1 MQNSYDTPLMK
12 QYAEIKSK
20 YPGIILFFRLGDFYE
35 MFDEQAREVSALL
48 SLTLTQRHGV
58 PMCGIP
64 FHAAATYIGRLLKAG
79 KKIGICEQVST
90 SADSKSK
97 LFERKV
103 IRVITPG
110 TVMEDNMLDANQSNF
125 LVCLHVK
132 KDGWGLACVDIST
145 GEFWATQNSDDP
157 HLTHLAGALAA
168 VNPAEIM
175 ADKDTLQVLQH
186 KIVIPARLPLTEL
199 ASFET
204 VDLSV
209 PADWPLENSWKS
221 QPLALAC
228 AKQVLRYVAATEPGA
243 QNTLIPSYRQLTDY
257 LQLDE
262 NAVSSLELVES
273 QEGGRAGS
281 LWALLD
287 HTKTAFGSRKLK
299 EWILHPSL
307 SVEEIRRRQDC
318 VQGLIAHQEA
328 LGALAAILQ
337 NLSDVERIMT
347 RTAAGNATPR
357 DLGGLRQSLLNTEP
371 LHRWLEKYGPQVS
384 PHLQERFA
392 VVYPAAKEMA
402 QLLYSAITE
411 EPPLHIGDG
420 NIIRSGYN
428 AELDELR
435 SLREGS
441 GKALEELC
449 AREKEKTGITNM
461 KAGYNSVYGYYLEV
475 SKGQINKVP
484 YNYTRKQTLTNAERY
499 ITQELKELENKILNA
514 DSRILRMESGLF
526 DEVRKTVA
534 GQLLPLKQFAQIA
547 AELDVYLSLALA
559 AMKYNYIR
567 PAVSDGTGLCYKEGR
582 HPLVESLLPSGAFVP
597 NDLEMDGCNTQMM
610 LITGP
615 NMGGKSVYLKQT
627 ALIVIMAQ
635 IGSFV
640 PAKEAFVGLVDKI
653 MTRIGAHDALQR
665 GNSTFMVEMN
675 ETAHILA
682 AQTPRSLILLDEVG
696 RGTSTFDGISIAW
709 SLVEYLYKPKG
720 GAKVLFATHYFELVD
735 LENKYASVKNFHVE
749 AKEYQDSLGQSK
761 LAFLYRILPGA
772 ADQSYGIHVA
782 EIAGLPAA
790 VTVRAR
796 KVLKDLETKKG
807 TTKISV
813 KEKDPVQDLFS
824 APIVQEIKMTDTDK
838 LTPMGAL
845 QLIAEWKKR
854 IDNE

>member
-1 MQNSYDTPLMK
+1 MQNSYNTPLMK
-12 QYAEIKSK
+12 QYYDIKNQ

-35 MFDEQAREVSALL
+35 MFDEQAREVSAILG
-48 SLTLTQRHGV
+48 LTLTQRHGI

-64 FHAAATYIGRLLKAG
+64 FHAAASYIGRLLKAG
-79 KKIGICEQVST
+79 KKIGICEQIST

-110 TVMEDNMLDANQSNF
+110 TVMEDDMLDANQSNF
-125 LVCLHVK
+125 LVCLRAQGK
-132 KDGWGLACVDIST
+132 GWGIACVDVST
-145 GEFWATQNSDDP
+145 GQFWVSQNVDDP
-157 HLTHLAGALAA
+157 NFTNLAAALAA
-168 VNPAEIM
+168 VNPAEIVGD
-175 ADKDTLQVLQH
+175 AQTLQLLQNKVVL
-186 KIVIPARLPLTEL
+186 PARLPLTEVPVFEGEL
-199 ASFET
+199 AP
-204 VDLSV
+204 L
-209 PADWPLENSWKS
+209 PAWPVAAMWRGKE
-221 QPLALAC
+221 LALSC
-228 AKQVLRYVAATEPGA
+228 ALQVLAYVSSTEPGVKD
-243 QNTLIPSYRQLTDY
+243 TLVPSYTELSDS
-257 LQLDE
+257 LQIDE
-262 NAVSSLELVES
+262 NAVSSLELVKS

-287 HTKTAFGSRKLK
+287 HTKTSFGSRKLK

-307 SVEEIRRRQDC
+307 SVDEIRRRQDC
-318 VQGLIAHQEA
+318 VEGLMKNQEA
-328 LGALAAILQ
+328 LASLAAILQ
-337 NLSDVERIMT
+337 NISDVERIMT
-347 RTAAGNATPR
+347 RVAAGNASPR
-357 DLGGLRQSLLNTEP
+357 DLGGLRQSLLNADP
-371 LHRWLEKYGPQVS
+371 LRRWLEKYGSSVA
-384 PHLQERFA
+384 PHIKERFDA
-392 VVYPAAKEMA
+392 VYPAAQEMSK
-402 QLLYSAITE
+402 LLYEAINE
-411 EPPLHIGDG
+411 EPPLRIADG
-420 NIIRSGYN
+420 NIIREGYN

-435 SLREGS
+435 SLRSGS

-449 AREKEKTGITNM
+449 QRERERTGIPNM
-461 KAGYNSVYGYYLEV
+461 KAGYNSIYGYYLEV
-475 SKGQINKVP
+475 TKSHSAKVP

-499 ITQELKELENKILNA
+499 ITEELKELENKILNA
-514 DSRILRMESGLF
+514 ESRILRLESSLF
-526 DEVRKTVA
+526 DAVRKTLA
-534 GQLLPLKQFAQIA
+534 GQIAALKEFAQAA

-559 AMKYNYIR
+559 AMKYGYVR
-567 PAVSDGTGLCYKEGR
+567 PNVNDGTGLSYKGGR
-582 HPLVESLLPSGAFVP
+582 HPIVESLLPAGSFVP
-597 NDLEMDGCNTQMM
+597 NDLDMDGVNTQLM

-635 IGSFV
+635 MGSFV
-640 PAKEAFVGLVDKI
+640 PAQEAIVGVVDKI

-682 AQTPRSLILLDEVG
+682 SQTPRSLILLDEVG

-709 SLVEYLYKPKG
+709 AIVEYLYKPKG

-735 LENKYASVKNFHVE
+735 LENKYPSVKNFHVE
-749 AKEYQDSLGQSK
+749 AKEYKDSFGQSK

-796 KVLKDLETKKG
+796 KVLKDLEAKKG
-807 TTKISV
+807 AKISAR
-813 KEKDPVQDLFS
+813 EKDPVKDLFS
-824 APIVQEIKMTDTDK
+824 APIVQEIKLTDPDK

-854 IDNE
+854 VDDE